1 MEHFGAHADAFVE
14 GSCAD
19 GTDHEF
25 LEADGSVGVSAAVD
39 DVHHGHGQ
47 SVAVASAD
55 VLIEGQVEVV
65 GSGFGNSKA
74 YSENGVCAEVALGLG
89 AVKSE
94 HLFVDGDLVK
104 SAHAYESFG
113 NGTVDV
119 GHGFLHALAHVAGLV
134 AVAQFESLVHAGGCA
149 GGYGSTAF
157 CAGFKDH
164 VYFYSG
170 VAAGVK
176 YLTTNDFFNLHS
188 LDDY

>member
-1 MEHFGAHADAFVE
+1 MRRWD
-14 GSCAD
+14 
-19 GTDHEF
+19 
-25 LEADGSVGVSAAVD
+25 
-39 DVHHGHGQ
+39 GQ

-74 YSENGVCAEVALGLG
+74 YAENGVCAEVALGLG